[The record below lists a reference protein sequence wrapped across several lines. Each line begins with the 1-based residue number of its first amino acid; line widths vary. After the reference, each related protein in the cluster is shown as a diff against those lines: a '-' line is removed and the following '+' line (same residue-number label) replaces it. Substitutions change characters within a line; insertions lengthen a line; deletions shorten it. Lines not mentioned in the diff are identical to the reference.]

1 MSLFSEE
8 LLKDM
13 PTLANPS
20 SDEDESDDDD
30 DFIEKF
36 KVKGELHRSFSII
49 YFVCLSENLF
59 QINKLL

>member
-8 LLKDM
+8 LLHDM

-20 SDEDESDDDD
+20 SDEDEESEDDD

-36 KVKGELHRSFSII
+36 RVKSKFIHYKYSF
-49 YFVCLSENLF
+49 
-59 QINKLL
+59 LL